1 MDEMNQIL
9 HGLAIPVYPEGP
21 EGLEPIPADSGREAW
36 YILERVPVYHRADTK
51 RQTTLK
57 PII

>member
-1 MDEMNQIL
+1 MDEMNQVL
-9 HGLAIPVYPEGP
+9 HRLAIPVYPEGP
-21 EGLEPIPADSGREAW
+21 EGLKPIPAW
-36 YILERVPVYHRADTK
+36 YTLERVPVYHRADTK